1 MLSILSEPAAAP
13 PPLPATLT
21 GPDEAFFCAVTPYYQ
36 PIVRAGDGSLVAYE
50 ALSRGPQDTPLH
62 GARTLFATART
73 LGQEAA
79 LERVCWT
86 AALLNATRHRLW
98 THDGALLFLNLSPER
113 IVEPQFLAF
122 VRRLVGET
130 MLDPRRVVIEVTED
144 SLLRAHERFLDALAP
159 YREMGFGVA
168 VDDVG
173 SGVSDLRTIA
183 EVRPGFVKV
192 ARELATGVHR
202 HAGRRMVVQSMV
214 TLTRALGA
222 TLVVEGVETP
232 AELDVLREM
241 GVDCVQGYLLGRP
254 SARPVA
260 PTLPVPLAPAA

>member
-1 MLSILSEPAAAP
+1 MLSLLEEPVAAP
-13 PPLPATLT
+13 PPPPAALAAA
-21 GPDEAFFCAVTPYYQ
+21 DETFFCAVTPYYQ
-36 PIVRAGDGSLVAYE
+36 PIVRTGDLSLLAYE
-50 ALSRGPQDTPLH
+50 ALSRGPRDTPLH

-98 THDGALLFLNLSPER
+98 SRDGALLFLNLSPER

-122 VRRLVGET
+122 VRRLVGEA

-144 SLLRAHERFLDALAP
+144 SLLRAHDRFLGALAP

-192 ARELATGVHR
+192 ARELAAGVDR

-214 TLTRALGA
+214 ALTRALGA
-222 TLVVEGVETP
+222 TLVVEGVETYE
-232 AELDVLREM
+232 ELEVLREM

-254 SARPVA
+254 SARLTAPV
-260 PTLPVPLAPAA
+260 LPMPLAPAA